1 MSLPS
6 VHRGMQMTTKRL
18 TRHPR
23 IVEASKLQYHR
34 QRAQLRSEDD
44 VIEDWL
50 TEDAETE
57 REAFMA
63 WMMDET
69 DTERRAAFDALV
81 KAMVEDDQLH

>member
-1 MSLPS
+1 
-6 VHRGMQMTTKRL
+6 MTTKRL

-23 IVEASKLQYHR
+23 VVEASELQYHR
-34 QRAQLRSEDD
+34 QRAQLRSRDD

-50 TEDAETE
+50 TEDAEAE

-69 DTERRAAFDALV
+69 DTERRAALDALV